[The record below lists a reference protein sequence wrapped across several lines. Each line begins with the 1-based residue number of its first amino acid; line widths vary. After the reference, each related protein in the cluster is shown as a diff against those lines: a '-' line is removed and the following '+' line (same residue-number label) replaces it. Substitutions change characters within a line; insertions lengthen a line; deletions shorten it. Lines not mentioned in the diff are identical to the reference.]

1 VDQNRLFE
9 QLSLLQALQGFAV
22 PDADGCGAAWK
33 GYVTA
38 GKYSWGRASHITVV
52 LPWYRPC
59 QMERTSRWHMKDGK
73 WTNGDPEGQWLDVPT
88 AQYLARLLSTPG
100 SVPPLP
106 GPSASLDGMPLSP
119 LWRPPLELLFVELH
133 EELPIS
139 HSVSDLG
146 ATVRME
152 RFVPYFLER
161 FKAADDYAGPNDT
174 FVLFPDRGAFKRYG
188 ESVLERLKL
197 DGDHILYIKKSRVAE
212 SVAREE
218 KLFYEKEN
226 GDLGEVSSFSSRNHI
241 LIIDDFT
248 NSGST
253 LFGAANLARKMVEGD
268 GMISVSIFVTHLVAA
283 YDPKTVSGLR
293 QRLGEYGPKCH
304 FYTTNTIPSTT
315 DLLKGDSQVQ
325 ILDISDFIVDMVL
338 R

>member
-1 VDQNRLFE
+1 MR
-9 QLSLLQALQGFAV
+9 
-22 PDADGCGAAWK
+22 
-33 GYVTA
+33 
-38 GKYSWGRASHITVV
+38 
-52 LPWYRPC
+52 
-59 QMERTSRWHMKDGK
+59 DGK

-133 EELPIS
+133 EETPIS

-152 RFVPYFLER
+152 RFVPYFLDR
-161 FKAADDYAGPNDT
+161 FKAADGYAGPADT
-174 FVLFPDRGAFKRYG
+174 FVLFPDLGAFKRYG
-188 ESVLERLKL
+188 ESVLQRLKL
-197 DGDHILYIKKSRVAE
+197 DGDHILYIKKSRVGE
-212 SVAREE
+212 SVSREE
-218 KLFYEKEN
+218 RLFYERGNEEP
-226 GDLGEVSSFSSRNHI
+226 GEVTSFLSRHHV

-253 LFGAANLARKMVEGD
+253 LFGAANLARKMVEGE
-268 GMISVSIFVTHLVAA
+268 GMISVSIFVTHLVAV
-283 YDPKTVSGLR
+283 YDPSAVSGLVK
-293 QRLGEYGPKCH
+293 RLHELGPNCH

-315 DLLKGDSQVQ
+315 DLLKGETQAHV
-325 ILDISDFIVDMVL
+325 LDISDFIVDLVL